1 MNRKYALTAALLAAT
16 VLSGTAQARVTGF
29 QIQASSPAFEG
40 QTFGGTGAY
49 ERIDA
54 IATIAVNPD
63 APANAGIVDLGK
75 APRNAKGEVEF
86 TTEVFILRPA
96 DAGKQSPFLFYEV
109 PNRGRNLSFMLLNRT
124 EGSGVPAKAE
134 DAGDGFLMNRGDTV
148 VWSGW
153 QSDLPEAAINITLPT
168 LPDVKGTSREQM
180 IFDKPGETGKISL
193 TYPVADM
200 NPSKAKLTVRATPD
214 DAPSTPEGLTFK
226 YVSNTEIEITR
237 PAGMDAGAI
246 YEFVYPAEGSVP
258 AGLAFAATRD
268 VISFLRGNDGHN
280 AENPLKGIEH
290 TIGMGI
296 SQSGRFVRDFIYQ
309 GFNADE
315 GGKKVFDGA
324 MAHIAG
330 SRKTYTNYRFAQAG
344 RYSRQHEDHDYPGDQ
359 FPFTY
364 ALTTD
369 PLTNK
374 RESIL
379 SACTASDTCPKI
391 MHTDTSTEFWQ
402 GRAYL
407 VSTSPEGEPLT
418 MPENVRLYFLAGA
431 PHFNSWGTQSNM
443 SKTCVNPTNPLSS
456 APVMRALY
464 AAMEDWVSK
473 DTAPPASSYPTLA
486 EETLVKLEDLKLPQI
501 AGITAHPPFNTLRVM
516 DHSEKPPVQGAAYM
530 EYVPSVDKDG
540 IPLGGIRLPVI
551 AAPLGS
557 YAGWN
562 LRGKGFAEGELCS
575 LTGSYQPFPKTADAN
590 DSRAAIDTR
599 YKDQQAYLDAVK
611 AAAEGLIAQ
620 KLMLEGDVDYVLERA
635 KADAATI
642 WN

>member
-1 MNRKYALTAALLAAT
+1 MNRKYALPAALLAAT
-16 VLSGTAQARVTGF
+16 VLSGSAHARVTGF
-29 QIQASSPAFEG
+29 QIQSSSPAFEG
-40 QTFGGTGAY
+40 QTFGDTGAY

-63 APANAGIVDLGK
+63 SPANAGIVDIEK

-86 TTEVFILRPA
+86 STEVFILRPA
-96 DAGKQSPFLFYEV
+96 DAAKKSPFLFYEV

-124 EGSGVPAKAE
+124 EGSGVPEKKE
-134 DAGDGFLMNRGDTV
+134 DAGDGFLMTRGDTV

-153 QSDLPEAAINITLPT
+153 QSDLPDAGINITLPT
-168 LPDVKGTSREQM
+168 LSGVKGTSREQM

-193 TYPVADM
+193 TYPAADM
-200 NPSKAKLTVRATPD
+200 DPSKATLTVRATPN
-214 DAPSTPEGLTFK
+214 DAASTPEGLTFK
-226 YVSNTEIEITR
+226 YVSATEVEITR
-237 PAGMDAGAI
+237 PAGLDAGAI
-246 YEFVYPAEGSVP
+246 YDFVYPAEGSVP

-268 VISFLRGNDGHN
+268 VISFLRGNEGHD
-280 AENPLKGIEH
+280 AENPLSGVEH

-330 SRKTYTNYRFAQAG
+330 SRKTYTNYRFALAG

-379 SACTASDTCPKI
+379 SACTVSDTCPKI
-391 MHTDTSTEFWQ
+391 MHSDTSTEFWQ

-418 MPENVRLYFLAGA
+418 MPDNVRLYFLAGA

-464 AAMEDWVSK
+464 AAMEDWISK
-473 DTAPPASSYPTLA
+473 DTAPPASSFPSLA
-486 EETLVKLEDLKLPQI
+486 EETLVKLDDLKLPQI
-501 AGITAHPPFNTLRVM
+501 AGTTEKPRFNTLRVM

-540 IPLGGIRLPVI
+540 IPLGGIRLPVV

-562 LRGKGFAEGELCS
+562 LRGAGFAEGELCS
-575 LTGSYQPFPKTADAN
+575 LTGSYQPFPKAADAQ
-590 DSRAAIDTR
+590 DSRDPIDAR
-599 YKDQQAYLDAVK
+599 YKDEQAYLDAVK

-635 KADAATI
+635 KADAGKV